1 MSARL
6 QHRAVSPRALSG
18 HAMVKSPAPSAF
30 DRIRK
35 SLDGYF
41 NKAVDARKRLLAGP
55 YDAKLLHAWRVNL
68 RRITATLKDVAQ
80 FSDDDLDDVHAYLRE
95 CRDATGETRDID
107 ILVDETLPGFA
118 EKYAPEKSDIETT
131 TKVLKARQTGARSQA
146 VAALKKYDLAVA
158 MRALRHWEATLEPPT
173 DGMTRKLA
181 STSIE
186 KHYHQL
192 IKRAHKL
199 DGGQKTLHRLRTAT
213 KKLRYTIELYAHL
226 FPKQATASW
235 LKQLADLQGHL
246 GLAHD
251 RLMGR
256 KLIATAAAED
266 AKAPKP
272 FRRWAKRTA
281 YDASKDA
288 MRSLSKLE
296 HLRHYWRAH
305 AN

>member
-1 MSARL
+1 
-6 QHRAVSPRALSG
+6 
-18 HAMVKSPAPSAF
+18 MVKPTAPSAF
-30 DRIRK
+30 DCIRK

-41 NKAVDARKRLLAGP
+41 VKAADARKRLLTES

-80 FSDDDLDDVHAYLRE
+80 FSDDDLDDIHAYLRE
-95 CRDATGETRDID
+95 CREATGESRDID
-107 ILVDETLPGFA
+107 ILVDETLPDFA
-118 EKYAPEKSDIETT
+118 QKHVPDDARIDTT
-131 TKVLKARQTGARSQA
+131 AKVLKARQSAARTQA
-146 VAALKKYDLAVA
+146 LAALKKYDLAA
-158 MRALRHWEATLEPPT
+158 PMRALRHWEATLEPPS
-173 DGMTRKLA
+173 DSLTRKLA
-181 STSIE
+181 AASIE
-186 KHYHQL
+186 KHYNRL
-192 IKRAHKL
+192 MKRVEKL

-213 KKLRYTIELYAHL
+213 KKLRYNAELYAHI

-256 KLIATAAAED
+256 KLVATVAADD
-266 AKAPKP
+266 AKASKP

-288 MRSLSKLE
+288 MQSLAKLQQ
-296 HLRHYWRAH
+296 LRHYWRGRTH
-305 AN
+305 